1 VQLSHLF
8 KFSIIHVPTTPF
20 RYKHLFSMGG
30 TNASDACWQ
39 CRADEQERS
48 VSTEA
53 DKIGKEE
60 AATKIIADQAQAD
73 LDKAI
78 PALEAAASALDSLK
92 KKDIDEIK
100 AYAKPPPLG

>member
-1 VQLSHLF
+1 MQWWRHILKGIGVIDPSNLLR
-8 KFSIIHVPTTPF
+8 HV
-20 RYKHLFSMGG
+20 Y
-30 TNASDACWQ
+30 
-39 CRADEQERS
+39 RADEQERS
-48 VSTEA
+48 VTIEA

-78 PALEAAASALDSLK
+78 PALESAAAALDSLK

-100 AYAKPPPLG
+100 AYAKPPPAGIALES

>member
-1 VQLSHLF
+1 MQTRCISSNCPLNHCHLLS
-8 KFSIIHVPTTPF
+8 KFVKIGLNH
-20 RYKHLFSMGG
+20 
-30 TNASDACWQ
+30 ADACWL
-39 CRADEQERS
+39 CRADEQERT

-60 AATKIIADQAQAD
+60 AATKIIADQAQTD

-92 KKDIDEIK
+92 KKDTDEIK
-100 AYAKPPPLG
+100 AYTKPPPLG